1 MCGIIGI
8 KSTRNIMPEIISGL
22 QALQYRGYDSWGWC
36 AIKEDYDN
44 VLEYHKYLGKVHG
57 GLYQSRKIAIGHS
70 RWATHGEN
78 SLNNTQPYISDD
90 KSLALVHNGI
100 ITNYDSFG
108 VKCTGES
115 DSEVILRLIE
125 KHLDD
130 SETTCLYNSI
140 ANTVSRLQG
149 SFAIVILDYSG
160 HMYGVCK
167 DESLLYSKSP
177 SGQYLVS
184 DIKALPADCTEYYV
198 VPNNSIIDLCDS
210 DGIASCWDW
219 TTHHQIPNGG
229 PIKINS
235 GDKKKDTA
243 IIHHTLS
250 EIKQQ
255 PCIPKKD
262 NLKKVREFLHEQ
274 LGLLRDEK
282 RIRFIGCGSSYNAGL
297 VGKYFFNDAL
307 VEFPCEVA
315 FRRIKDTDLPIFL
328 SQSGETKDILDIAW
342 KLGRNT
348 PFLSITNNPNSTLA
362 RLSTCHLDLNCGEE
376 KAVAATKS
384 FTSQVLAIRALNSYT
399 DHSDFEKHKF
409 NFDRAEEYRELINE
423 LKYVKNVY
431 ILGNNNQYVLA
442 REFALKLQELCYI
455 PAHAFVTQE
464 FKHGPLALVEKNTPV
479 ILLTSDDTTKSQ
491 IEARGG
497 KVYELRD
504 NGQVWKSWIQDC
516 IDLQLICYHVAVA
529 KGINPDYPRNL
540 AKSITV

>member
-8 KSTRNIMPEIISGL
+8 TSTRDIMPEIISGL

-36 AIKEDYDN
+36 ASNYKELYSD
-44 VLEYHKYLGKVHG
+44 KILGKVEPHG
-57 GLYQSRKIAIGHS
+57 LMPEFKAAIGHS
-70 RWATHGEN
+70 RWATHGGN
-78 SLNNTQPYISDD
+78 SINNTQPHISRN
-90 KSLALVHNGI
+90 KLVSLVHNGI
-100 ITNYDSFG
+100 VTNYKDFDVDCDG
-108 VKCTGES
+108 QS
-115 DSEVILRLIE
+115 DSEVILRLLE
-125 KHLDD
+125 REYKPGSFL
-130 SETTCLYNSI
+130 TALRL
-140 ANTVSRLQG
+140 TVQQLKG
-149 SFAIVILDYSG
+149 SFALVVMDYLG
-160 HMYGVCK
+160 FMLGVSK
-167 DESLLYSKSP
+167 DETLLYSKSP

-184 DIKALPADCTEYYV
+184 DIKALPSDCTEYYV
-198 VPNNSIIDLCDS
+198 VPNNSIISLTKTY
-210 DGIASCWDW
+210 INYASCWDLNA
-219 TTHHQIPNGG
+219 HHEIPMGD

-235 GDKKKDTA
+235 GNKKKDTA

-262 NLKKVREFLHEQ
+262 NLKKVREFLREQ

-297 VGKYFFNDAL
+297 VGKYFFEDS
-307 VEFPCEVA
+307 VVDFPADVHY
-315 FRRIKDTDLPIFL
+315 RRILDNDLPIFL